1 MAEAVAEG
9 KFQKER
15 ERERERF
22 FMLESIYLQGIE

>member
-9 KFQKER
+9 KFQK